1 LTKHKAGGG
10 EDINALRGFDPF
22 TGQLGVTQNELLT
35 GGLKTDVS
43 GATEAARILGGQ
55 EFDAASDKI
64 NELLASKGLLSS
76 TARTEAIA
84 REKAKLAER
93 IAAAGLQAEIAA
105 SEAAAGRTA
114 GAVTSGL
121 TGTGQQLTANQA
133 AGQLSLG
140 QTGQELSGL
149 VSAGQGAGTSAGLNT
164 AVQTTGETTGSTTG
178 GTTNF
183 GFPPSSGQPNAF
195 GAATPTS
202 FRGNALAATAIPTG
216 PTFAPAPT
224 FSGVSASSPST
235 SKSILGGG
243 GALGATGG
251 SVPSLKEFEAWLEKQ
266 GRSTLDAFGPEAA
279 PISDPQE
286 KRRIAVDIAVRNLGG
301 PEEAFRLFSDPEL
314 QAAAKAEGRRKRAAQ
329 RGVPQTTSGHG
340 AGGKTDVTD
349 LISGF
354 NSLRTLGK
362 GVRFNLDPEASE
374 FVEVRDTD
382 TGELI
387 DPSTGKLK
395 NPPKQDPNA
404 FLQQGSQGGEFFQS
418 GGPVNPPNTV
428 PMNRPTANLADL
440 GIAHPTAIE
449 SRRQFFEQGG
459 DVQGNGG
466 EVPGVDTGQDRVPAM
481 LRSEELVVTPELVE
495 SIQAAQ
501 TPDQAMAVVEAL
513 KVLAQKPLEFDPE
526 AGEHVAQTGG
536 QLGSIGG
543 AGREFGVDPLEPSI
557 GQRIQAF
564 IEQVLGPAG
573 QGAPKQEF
581 GQLDQGPREPLEG
594 PPEPPPLQRA
604 MQTVDVADLRKPE
617 FMDFR
622 GPDFP
627 ESSQIV
633 PGVGGASPTLRVR
646 GPGAHLVGDQ
656 QAGKGTISQFGTPV
670 MTEDELQMARIERAK
685 SRRDLIQHAMIVDP
699 VGGPEKFAR
708 LNNALQNADREVE
721 GLVNE
726 VVAKEKN
733 RIAEREAAATELF
746 AKANLSNATANRLQ
760 AEAQKATAFAGVA
773 EKLQNLAASDPQ
785 AAFII
790 EMFSKMNPEGER
802 GEARMEAAMKMLLAP
817 MGLEIKEHG
826 FFGQLFGK
834 PQFEFL
840 GEVKPLNVGPEMA
853 ALLQQMNVG

>member
-121 TGTGQQLTANQA
+121 TGTGQQLTANQT

-164 AVQTTGETTGSTTG
+164 TVQTTGETTGSTTG

-362 GVRFNLDPEASE
+362 G
-374 FVEVRDTD
+374 
-382 TGELI
+382 
-387 DPSTGKLK
+387 
-395 NPPKQDPNA
+395 
-404 FLQQGSQGGEFFQS
+404 
-418 GGPVNPPNTV
+418 
-428 PMNRPTANLADL
+428 
-440 GIAHPTAIE
+440 
-449 SRRQFFEQGG
+449 
-459 DVQGNGG
+459 
-466 EVPGVDTGQDRVPAM
+466 
-481 LRSEELVVTPELVE
+481 
-495 SIQAAQ
+495 
-501 TPDQAMAVVEAL
+501 
-513 KVLAQKPLEFDPE
+513 
-526 AGEHVAQTGG
+526 
-536 QLGSIGG
+536 
-543 AGREFGVDPLEPSI
+543 
-557 GQRIQAF
+557 
-564 IEQVLGPAG
+564 
-573 QGAPKQEF
+573 
-581 GQLDQGPREPLEG
+581 
-594 PPEPPPLQRA
+594 
-604 MQTVDVADLRKPE
+604 
-617 FMDFR
+617 
-622 GPDFP
+622 
-627 ESSQIV
+627 
-633 PGVGGASPTLRVR
+633 LRVR
-646 GPGAHLVGDQ
+646 RGSRHRYGRAH
-656 QAGKGTISQFGTPV
+656 
-670 MTEDELQMARIERAK
+670 
-685 SRRDLIQHAMIVDP
+685 
-699 VGGPEKFAR
+699 
-708 LNNALQNADREVE
+708 
-721 GLVNE
+721 
-726 VVAKEKN
+726 
-733 RIAEREAAATELF
+733 
-746 AKANLSNATANRLQ
+746 
-760 AEAQKATAFAGVA
+760 
-773 EKLQNLAASDPQ
+773 
-785 AAFII
+785 
-790 EMFSKMNPEGER
+790 
-802 GEARMEAAMKMLLAP
+802 
-817 MGLEIKEHG
+817 
-826 FFGQLFGK
+826 
-834 PQFEFL
+834 
-840 GEVKPLNVGPEMA
+840 
-853 ALLQQMNVG
+853 